1 MGLLLTD
8 DTSHH
13 KLFMLVGPPRS
24 GKGTIARVLQRMHG
38 KENVA
43 GPTLSSLA
51 MNFGLQELIGKPV
64 AVISDARLS
73 GRSDAAVIAERLLS
87 ISGEDCLTID
97 RKHRDPWTGTLPTR
111 FLILT
116 NELPRIADSSGALA
130 SRFVIL
136 MLTKSFLGKEDH
148 QLMAKLRPELSGIF
162 NWALAGRARLERR
175 GYFVMPKSSQEA
187 VEEIIALSSP
197 IRAFIRDCCVIAPAA
212 EEKVSVMYAQW
223 RAWCGDQGRDRPG
236 TVQAF
241 GTALRSALPH
251 LKVAQHRNPPDD
263 KLDRYYLGVRLR
275 KEAEFVSLSRTD
287 TRVFFIARVG
297 QKRLPKML
305 LTRSH
310 NGKITR
316 VSA

>member
-1 MGLLLTD
+1 
-8 DTSHH
+8 
-13 KLFMLVGPPRS
+13 
-24 GKGTIARVLQRMHG
+24 
-38 KENVA
+38 
-43 GPTLSSLA
+43 

-136 MLTKSFLGKEDH
+136 MLTKSFLGREDH
-148 QLMAKLRPELSGIF
+148 QLLARLVPELPGIF

-175 GYFVMPKSSQEA
+175 GYFVMPKSSLEA

-197 IRAFIRDCCVIAPAA
+197 IRAFIRDRCVIAPAA
-212 EEKVSVMYAQW
+212 KEKVSVMYAQW

-241 GTALRSALPH
+241 GTALRSALP
-251 LKVAQHRNPPDD
+251 
-263 KLDRYYLGVRLR
+263 
-275 KEAEFVSLSRTD
+275 
-287 TRVFFIARVG
+287 I
-297 QKRLPKML
+297 
-305 LTRSH
+305 
-310 NGKITR
+310 
-316 VSA
+316 

>member
-24 GKGTIARVLQRMHG
+24 GKGTIARVMQLMHG

-148 QLMAKLRPELSGIF
+148 QLM
-162 NWALAGRARLERR
+162 
-175 GYFVMPKSSQEA
+175 
-187 VEEIIALSSP
+187 
-197 IRAFIRDCCVIAPAA
+197 
-212 EEKVSVMYAQW
+212 
-223 RAWCGDQGRDRPG
+223 
-236 TVQAF
+236 T
-241 GTALRSALPH
+241 
-251 LKVAQHRNPPDD
+251 
-263 KLDRYYLGVRLR
+263 KLDARAIRHLQLGPGRKGAPRATRLLR
-275 KEAEFVSLSRTD
+275 DAEV
-287 TRVFFIARVG
+287 VARGGRGDHRAIVPDPG
-297 QKRLPKML
+297 LH
-305 LTRSH
+305 S
-310 NGKITR
+310 
-316 VSA
+316 